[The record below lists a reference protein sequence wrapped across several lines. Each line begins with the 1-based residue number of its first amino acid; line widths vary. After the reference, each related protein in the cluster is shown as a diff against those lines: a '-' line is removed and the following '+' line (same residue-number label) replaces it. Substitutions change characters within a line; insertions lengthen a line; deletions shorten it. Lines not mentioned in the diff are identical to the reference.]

1 MNQNSRS
8 IVSFTMVSHAIVH
21 TYELSIPILVVIWLS
36 EFSITTAA
44 IGTVVAVGYALFG
57 VGALPSGV
65 LADQYSTKWLVL
77 VGLAGM
83 GASFLLVSL
92 APGTTTIAVALAL
105 WGVFASIHHPASLSL
120 ISTGVDE
127 SGTGFAYHGMAGNL
141 GIAFGPFLTASLLVV
156 FNWRVVAALLVV
168 PAALAVVYALSAEF
182 DEMAAV
188 DVDNVDD
195 ADGVDDAAG
204 ADDAGDTTDGGTD
217 TPADDA
223 ASGLVGFLAD
233 TRALFTV
240 GFTLVLMVV
249 VMNGLFYRGTLTFL
263 PDVLGGF
270 LTDVPGPFSRIAPD
284 SALAA
289 EFDLASYLY
298 AGLLTIGIAGQ
309 YTGGKLTD
317 RIPVAAGLAAVFAA
331 LVALAV
337 AFVPVASRG
346 LVPLVAISA
355 LFGFVLFAI
364 QPLYQAAIAAYS
376 PPDGRGLSYGYT
388 YLANFGVGAAG
399 AAIAGYLLEMT
410 TVARAFLLLALVPA
424 TGAVLAAVLYAVVG
438 EGTRSG

>member
-65 LADQYSTKWLVL
+65 LADRYSTKRLVL

-83 GASFLLVSL
+83 GASFLLLSL
-92 APGTTTIAVALAL
+92 APGTATIALALAL
-105 WGVFASIHHPASLSL
+105 WGAFASIHHPASLSL

-141 GIAFGPFLTASLLVV
+141 GIAFGPFLTASLLVA
-156 FNWRVVAALLVV
+156 FDWRVVAALLVV
-168 PAALAVVYALSAEF
+168 PAAVAVAYALSAEF

-188 DVDNVDD
+188 DVDDT
-195 ADGVDDAAG
+195 
-204 ADDAGDTTDGGTD
+204 DDAGDTATNADGTD
-217 TPADDA
+217 R
-223 ASGLVGFLAD
+223 GLLGFLAD

-240 GFTLVLMVV
+240 GFTLVLAVV
-249 VMNGLFYRGTLTFL
+249 VTNGLFYRGTLTFL

-270 LTDVPGPFSRIAPD
+270 VADVPGPFDRIAPD

-298 AGLLTIGIAGQ
+298 AGLLTVGIAGQ

-317 RIPVAAGLAAVFAA
+317 RIPVVAGLAAGFTA

-337 AFVPVASRG
+337 AFVPVASQG

-355 LFGFVLFAI
+355 VFGFVLFSI

-399 AAIAGYLLEMT
+399 AAIAGYLLGMT
-410 TVARAFLLLALVPA
+410 TVSQAFFLLALVPA
-424 TGAVLAAVLYAVVG
+424 TGAVLAVVLYAVVG

>member
-65 LADQYSTKWLVL
+65 LADRYSTKWLVL

-83 GASFLLVSL
+83 GASFLLLSL
-92 APGTTTIAVALAL
+92 APGTATIALALAL

-156 FNWRVVAALLVV
+156 FDWRVVAALLVV
-168 PAALAVVYALSAEF
+168 PAAVAVVYALSAEF

-188 DVDNVDD
+188 DVDDTDD
-195 ADGVDDAAG
+195 VAAG
-204 ADDAGDTTDGGTD
+204 RTDAGTDGAT
-217 TPADDA
+217 
-223 ASGLVGFLAD
+223 SGVVGFLAD

-240 GFTLVLMVV
+240 GFTLVLTVV

-270 LTDVPGPFSRIAPD
+270 VADVPGPFSHIAPD

-298 AGLLTIGIAGQ
+298 AGLLTVGIAGQ

-317 RIPVAAGLAAVFAA
+317 RIPVAAGLAAVFTT

-355 LFGFVLFAI
+355 VFGFVLFSI

-399 AAIAGYLLEMT
+399 AAIAGYLLGIT
-410 TVARAFLLLALVPA
+410 TVSQAFLLLAVVPA
-424 TGAVLAAVLYAVVG
+424 TGAVLAVVLYAVVG
-438 EGTRSG
+438 GGTRSG

>member
-65 LADQYSTKWLVL
+65 LADRYSTKWLVL

-83 GASFLLVSL
+83 GASFLLLSL
-92 APGTTTIAVALAL
+92 APGTATIALALAL
-105 WGVFASIHHPASLSL
+105 WGAFASIHHPASLSL

-141 GIAFGPFLTASLLVV
+141 GIAFGPFLTASLLVA
-156 FNWRVVAALLVV
+156 FDWRVVAALLVV
-168 PAALAVVYALSAEF
+168 PAAVAVAYALSAEF

-188 DVDNVDD
+188 DVDDT
-195 ADGVDDAAG
+195 
-204 ADDAGDTTDGGTD
+204 DDAGDTATNADGTD
-217 TPADDA
+217 R
-223 ASGLVGFLAD
+223 GLLGFLAD

-240 GFTLVLMVV
+240 GFTLVLAVV
-249 VMNGLFYRGTLTFL
+249 VTNGLFYRGTLTFL

-270 LTDVPGPFSRIAPD
+270 VADVPGPFDRIAPD

-298 AGLLTIGIAGQ
+298 AGLLTVGIAGQ

-317 RIPVAAGLAAVFAA
+317 RIPVVAGLAAVFTA

-337 AFVPVASRG
+337 AFVPVASQG

-355 LFGFVLFAI
+355 VFGFVLFSI

-399 AAIAGYLLEMT
+399 AAIAGYLLGMT
-410 TVARAFLLLALVPA
+410 TVSQAFFLLALVPA
-424 TGAVLAAVLYAVVG
+424 TGAVLAVVLYAVVG

>member
-65 LADQYSTKWLVL
+65 LADRYSTKRLVL

-83 GASFLLVSL
+83 GASFLLLSL
-92 APGTTTIAVALAL
+92 APGTATIALALAL
-105 WGVFASIHHPASLSL
+105 WGAFASIHHPASLSL

-141 GIAFGPFLTASLLVV
+141 GIAFGPFLTASLLVA
-156 FNWRVVAALLVV
+156 FDWRVVAALLVV
-168 PAALAVVYALSAEF
+168 PAAVAVAYALSAEF

-188 DVDNVDD
+188 DVDDT
-195 ADGVDDAAG
+195 
-204 ADDAGDTTDGGTD
+204 DDAGDTATNADGTD
-217 TPADDA
+217 R
-223 ASGLVGFLAD
+223 GLLGFLAD

-240 GFTLVLMVV
+240 GFTLVLAVV
-249 VMNGLFYRGTLTFL
+249 VTNGLFYRGTLTFL

-270 LTDVPGPFSRIAPD
+270 VADVPGPFDRIAPD

-298 AGLLTIGIAGQ
+298 AGLLTVGIAGQ

-317 RIPVAAGLAAVFAA
+317 RIPVVAGLAAVFTA

-337 AFVPVASRG
+337 AFVPVASQG

-355 LFGFVLFAI
+355 VFGFVLFSI

-399 AAIAGYLLEMT
+399 AAIAGYLLGMT
-410 TVARAFLLLALVPA
+410 TVSQAFFLLALVPA
-424 TGAVLAAVLYAVVG
+424 TGAVLAVVLYTVVG
-438 EGTRSG
+438 EETRSG

>member
-65 LADQYSTKWLVL
+65 LADRYSTKRLVL

-83 GASFLLVSL
+83 GASFLLLSL
-92 APGTTTIAVALAL
+92 APGTATIALALAL
-105 WGVFASIHHPASLSL
+105 WGAFASIHHPASLSL

-156 FNWRVVAALLVV
+156 FDWRVVAALLVV
-168 PAALAVVYALSAEF
+168 PAAVAVAYALSAEF

-188 DVDNVDD
+188 DVDDT
-195 ADGVDDAAG
+195 
-204 ADDAGDTTDGGTD
+204 DDAGDTATNADGTD
-217 TPADDA
+217 R
-223 ASGLVGFLAD
+223 GLLGFLAD

-240 GFTLVLMVV
+240 GFTLVLAVV
-249 VMNGLFYRGTLTFL
+249 VTNGLFYRGTLTFL

-270 LTDVPGPFSRIAPD
+270 VADVPGPFDRIAPD

-298 AGLLTIGIAGQ
+298 AGLLTVGIAGQ

-317 RIPVAAGLAAVFAA
+317 RIPVVAGLAAVFTA

-337 AFVPVASRG
+337 AFVPVASQG

-355 LFGFVLFAI
+355 VFGFVLFSI

-399 AAIAGYLLEMT
+399 AAIAGYLLGMT
-410 TVARAFLLLALVPA
+410 TVSQAFFLLALVPA
-424 TGAVLAAVLYAVVG
+424 TGAVLAVVLYAVVG

>member
-65 LADQYSTKWLVL
+65 LADRYSTKRLVL

-83 GASFLLVSL
+83 GASFLLLSL
-92 APGTTTIAVALAL
+92 APGTATIALALAL
-105 WGVFASIHHPASLSL
+105 WGAFASIHHPASLSL

-156 FNWRVVAALLVV
+156 FDWRVVAALLVV
-168 PAALAVVYALSAEF
+168 PAAVAVAYALSAEF

-188 DVDNVDD
+188 DVDDT
-195 ADGVDDAAG
+195 
-204 ADDAGDTTDGGTD
+204 DDAGDTATNADGTD
-217 TPADDA
+217 R
-223 ASGLVGFLAD
+223 GLLGFLAD

-240 GFTLVLMVV
+240 GFTLVLAVV
-249 VMNGLFYRGTLTFL
+249 VTNGLFYRGTLTFL

-270 LTDVPGPFSRIAPD
+270 VADVPGPFGRIAPD

-298 AGLLTIGIAGQ
+298 ARLLTVGIAGQ

-317 RIPVAAGLAAVFAA
+317 RIPVAAGLAAVFTT

-355 LFGFVLFAI
+355 VFGFVLFSI

-399 AAIAGYLLEMT
+399 AAIAGYLLGMT
-410 TVARAFLLLALVPA
+410 TVSQAFFLLALVPA
-424 TGAVLAAVLYAVVG
+424 TGAVLAVVLYAVVG